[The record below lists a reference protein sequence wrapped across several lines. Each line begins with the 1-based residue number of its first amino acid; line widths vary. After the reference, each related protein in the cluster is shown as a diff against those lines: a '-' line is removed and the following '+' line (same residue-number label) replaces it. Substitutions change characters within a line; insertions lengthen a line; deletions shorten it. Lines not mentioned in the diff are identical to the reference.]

1 MTEID
6 FRAAVLANLKDV
18 QDELFQQRQDIAK
31 VMALVSA
38 AQGAWTVV
46 KWLGALAAAA
56 VALIDPIRQTLK
68 H

>member
-6 FRAAVLANLKDV
+6 FRAAVLASLKDV
-18 QDELFQQRQDIAK
+18 QDELAQQRHDIAK
-31 VMALVSA
+31 VMTLVSA

-46 KWLGALAAAA
+46 KWLGALGAAA
-56 VALIDPIRQTLK
+56 VALIDPIRQALR